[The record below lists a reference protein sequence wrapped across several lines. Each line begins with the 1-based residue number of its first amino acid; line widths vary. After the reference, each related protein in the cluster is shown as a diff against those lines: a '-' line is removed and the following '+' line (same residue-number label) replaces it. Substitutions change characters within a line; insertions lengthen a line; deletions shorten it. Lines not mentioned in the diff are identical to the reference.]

1 MAHQLEPGLAKSTSH
16 ILSISSH
23 SLRQVLQNMVDTD
36 TVVVQTAANPA
47 GGVTGPLRVD
57 FSNRSEQP
65 HGSLLQAEPGMNQH
79 TPLLACSGSHALL
92 DGGGQ
97 ECACA
102 RGAAA

>member
-1 MAHQLEPGLAKSTSH
+1 MIIRSPL
-16 ILSISSH
+16 
-23 SLRQVLQNMVDTD
+23 LRQVLQNMVDTD

-57 FSNRSEQP
+57 FSNHSEQL
-65 HGSLLQAEPGMNQH
+65 HGSLLQAEPGNS
-79 TPLLACSGSHALL
+79 TRPPLLPCSGSHALL